1 MMTDGRSDNPGDN
14 MKFGIEFSPE
24 KPTYELAYYSRD
36 AEDAGFHH
44 VWITDHYNNRNVYS
58 AMTDI
63 AYNTNKVLIGS
74 AVTNPYVCHPVWTAT
89 AIFTVDEISGGRAIF
104 GIGAGDKMTLE
115 ALGIKWEKPLT
126 AVKETVEIFKQL
138 NDTKKCTF
146 HGKFF
151 NVPNARIKKKP
162 SHKVPVYIGAQGPK
176 MLKLAAALSDGVL
189 VNASHPRDFEP
200 AVQALKEGAAEA
212 GRDISQIDVAA
223 YTSFS
228 IDEKRDKA
236 VKKARIVAGAIAV
249 GSPDFVLGRHGI
261 EPETASAIKEM
272 VAKQDF
278 KTMKEGGVPDHVVE
292 AFSIAGTPED
302 CVEKIEALGKAGV
315 TQIVTGMP
323 LGKSKTDAIKLIKKN
338 VIPHF

>member
-1 MMTDGRSDNPGDN
+1 MMTDGRSDKEVIN

-24 KPTYELAYYSRD
+24 KPTYEIAYYSRY

-44 VWITDHYNNRNVYS
+44 IWITDHYNNRNVYS

-126 AVKETVEIFKQL
+126 AVRETVEIFKQL
-138 NDTKKCTF
+138 NDTKKC
-146 HGKFF
+146 KFNGNF
-151 NVPNARIKKKP
+151 FTVPNARIKKNP
-162 SHKVPVYIGAQGPK
+162 PHRVPVYIGAQGPK
-176 MLKLAAALSDGVL
+176 MLKMSAMLSDGVL
-189 VNASHPRDFEP
+189 VNASNPKDFEP
-200 AVQALKEGAAEA
+200 AVAALKEGVGEA
-212 GRDISQIDVAA
+212 KRDISEIDVAA

-228 IDEKRDKA
+228 VDKKREKA

-249 GSPDFVLGRHGI
+249 GSPSFVLERHGI
-261 EPETASAIKEM
+261 EPETADSIREM
-272 VAKQDF
+272 VASQNF
-278 KTMKEGGVPDHVVE
+278 PAMKEGGVPDHVVE
-292 AFSIAGTPED
+292 AFSIAGTPDD
-302 CVEKIEALGKAGV
+302 CVEKIKALEKVGV
-315 TQIVTGMP
+315 TQVVTGMP
-323 LGKSKTDAIKLIKKN
+323 LGKSKSDAIKLIKKK

>member
-1 MMTDGRSDNPGDN
+1 

-24 KPTYELAYYSRD
+24 KPTYEVAYYSRD
-36 AEDAGFHH
+36 AEDAGFDH

-63 AYNTNKVLIGS
+63 AYNTNKILIGS
-74 AVTNPYVCHPVWTAT
+74 AVTNPYVCNPVWTAT
-89 AIFTVDEISGGRAIF
+89 AIFTIDEISGGRAIF

-115 ALGIKWEKPLT
+115 AIGIEWKKPVT
-126 AVKETVEIFKQL
+126 AVKESVEIFRQL
-138 NDTKKCTF
+138 NETKKCTYE
-146 HGKFF
+146 GKFF

-162 SHKVPVYIGAQGPK
+162 PHAVPVYIGAQGPK
-176 MLKLAAALSDGVL
+176 MLKLSAALADGVL

-200 AVQALKEGAAEA
+200 AVAALKEGAAKA
-212 GRDISQIDVAA
+212 KRAIADIDVAA

-228 IDEKRDKA
+228 IDKKRDKA

-249 GSPDFVLGRHGI
+249 GSPDFVLERHGI
-261 EPETASAIKEM
+261 EKETADAIKEM
-272 VAKQDF
+272 V
-278 KTMKEGGVPDHVVE
+278 KTQNFPAMKEGGVPDHVVE
-292 AFSIAGTPED
+292 AFSIAGTPDD
-302 CVEKIEALGKAGV
+302 CVEKIKALGKVGV

>member
-1 MMTDGRSDNPGDN
+1 

-58 AMTDI
+58 TMTDI
-63 AYNTNKVLIGS
+63 AYNTNRILIGS
-74 AVTNPYVCHPVWTAT
+74 AVTNPYVCNPVWTST
-89 AIFTVDEISGGRAIF
+89 AIFTIDEISGGRAIF
-104 GIGAGDKMTLE
+104 GIGAGDKMTLN
-115 ALGIKWEKPLT
+115 AIGIKWERPLT
-126 AVKETVEIFKQL
+126 AVRESVEIFKQL
-138 NDTKKCTF
+138 NETKKCAF

-151 NVPNARIKKKP
+151 DIPKAKIKKKP
-162 SHKVPVYIGAQGPK
+162 SHAVPVYIGAQGPK
-176 MLKLAAALSDGVL
+176 MLKLSAALADGVL

-200 AVQALKEGAAEA
+200 AVAALKDGAKEA
-212 GRDISQIDVAA
+212 GRTISDIDVAA

-228 IDEKRDKA
+228 IHKKRDKA
-236 VKKARIVAGAIAV
+236 VKKARIVAGAIAA
-249 GSPDFVLGRHGI
+249 GSPDFVLKRHGI
-261 EPETASAIKEM
+261 EEETAQDIVTM
-272 VAKQDF
+272 VSNQDF

-292 AFSIAGTPED
+292 AFSIAGTPDD
-302 CVEKIEALGKAGV
+302 CVEKIEALGKVGV

-323 LGKSKTDAIKLIKKN
+323 LGKSKTDAIKLIRKK

>member
-1 MMTDGRSDNPGDN
+1 

-24 KPTYELAYYSRD
+24 KPTYEVAYYSRD
-36 AEDAGFHH
+36 AEDAGFDH

-63 AYNTNKVLIGS
+63 AYNTNKILIGS
-74 AVTNPYVCHPVWTAT
+74 AVTNPYVCNPVWTAT
-89 AIFTVDEISGGRAIF
+89 AIFTIDEISGGRAVF
-104 GIGAGDKMTLE
+104 GIGAGDKMTLN
-115 ALGIKWEKPLT
+115 AIGIKWEKPLT
-126 AVKETVEIFKQL
+126 AVKESVEIFNQL
-138 NDTKKCTF
+138 NETKKCKF

-151 NVPNARIKKKP
+151 DIPNARIKKKP
-162 SHKVPVYIGAQGPK
+162 PHKVPVYIGAQGPK
-176 MLKLAAALSDGVL
+176 MLRMSAALGDGVL

-200 AVQALKEGAAEA
+200 AVQALKEGAAGT
-212 GRDISQIDVAA
+212 GRSMSEIDVAA

-228 IDEKRDKA
+228 IDKKRDKA
-236 VKKARIVAGAIAV
+236 AKKARIVAGAIAV
-249 GSPDFVLGRHGI
+249 GSPDFVLRRHGI
-261 EPETASAIKEM
+261 EPETAEAIKTM
-272 VAKQDF
+272 VANQDF

-292 AFSIAGTPED
+292 AFSIAGTPDD
-302 CVEKIEALGKAGV
+302 CVERIEALGKVGV

>member
-1 MMTDGRSDNPGDN
+1 

-24 KPTYELAYYSRD
+24 KPTYEVAYYSRD

-58 AMTDI
+58 TMTDI
-63 AYNTNKVLIGS
+63 AYTTNRILIGS
-74 AVTNPYVCHPVWTAT
+74 AVTNPYVCNPVWTST
-89 AIFTVDEISGGRAIF
+89 AIFTIDEISGGRAIF
-104 GIGAGDKMTLE
+104 GIGAGDKMTLN
-115 ALGIKWEKPLT
+115 AIGIKWEKPLA
-126 AVKETVEIFKQL
+126 AVKETVEIFQQL
-138 NDTKKCTF
+138 NETKKCVY
-146 HGKFF
+146 HGNFF
-151 NVPNARIKKKP
+151 DIPNARIKKKP
-162 SHKVPVYIGAQGPK
+162 SHRIPVYVGAQGPK
-176 MLKLAAALSDGVL
+176 MLKLSAALAEGVL

-200 AVQALKEGAAEA
+200 AVQALKDGAREA

-228 IDEKRDKA
+228 IDGKRDKA

-249 GSPDFVLGRHGI
+249 GSPELVLERHGI
-261 EPETASAIKEM
+261 DRETAESIKEM

-278 KTMKEGGVPDHVVE
+278 QTMKEGGVPDDVVE

-302 CVEKIEALGKAGV
+302 CVEKIKALEKVGV

-323 LGKSKTDAIKLIKKN
+323 LGKSKTDAIKLIKKD

>member
-1 MMTDGRSDNPGDN
+1 

-58 AMTDI
+58 TMTDI
-63 AYNTNKVLIGS
+63 AYNTNRILIGS
-74 AVTNPYVCHPVWTAT
+74 AVTNPYVCNPVWTAT
-89 AIFTVDEISGGRAIF
+89 AIFTIDEISGERAIF
-104 GIGAGDKMTLE
+104 GIGAGDKMTLN
-115 ALGIKWEKPLT
+115 AIGIKWEKPLI
-126 AVKETVEIFKQL
+126 AVKEAVEIFKQL
-138 NDTKKCTF
+138 NDTKKCTY
-146 HGKFF
+146 HGAFF
-151 NVPNARIKKKP
+151 DIPNARIKKKP
-162 SHKVPVYIGAQGPK
+162 SHKIPIYIGAQGPK
-176 MLKLAAALSDGVL
+176 MLALAAALADGVL
-189 VNASHPRDFEP
+189 VNASHPRDFSP
-200 AVQALKEGAAEA
+200 AVEALKEGVREA
-212 GRDISQIDVAA
+212 GRDISEIDVAA

-249 GSPDFVLGRHGI
+249 GSPDFVLERHGI
-261 EPETASAIKEM
+261 EPGTVSAMKEM

-278 KTMKEGGVPDHVVE
+278 ESMKEGGVPDEVVE

-302 CVEKIEALGKAGV
+302 CVEKIRALEKVGV

-323 LGKSKTDAIKLIKKN
+323 LGKSKTDAIKLIKEN

>member
-1 MMTDGRSDNPGDN
+1 VIK

-24 KPTYELAYYSRD
+24 KPTYWLAYYARD
-36 AEDAGFHH
+36 AEDAGFDH

-74 AVTNPYVCHPVWTAT
+74 AVTNPYVCNPVWTST
-89 AIFTVDEISGGRAIF
+89 AIFTIDEISGGRAVF
-104 GIGAGDKMTLE
+104 GIGAGDKMTLN
-115 ALGIKWEKPLT
+115 AIGIKWEKPLA
-126 AVKETVEIFKQL
+126 AVKETVEIFRQL
-138 NDTKKCTF
+138 NETKKCTY
-146 HGKFF
+146 HGTFF
-151 NVPNARIKKKP
+151 DIPNARIKKKP
-162 SHKVPVYIGAQGPK
+162 PHAVPVYIGAQGPK
-176 MLKLAAALSDGVL
+176 MLRMSAALADGVL
-189 VNASHPRDFEP
+189 VNASHPRDFGP
-200 AVQALKEGAAEA
+200 AVEALKKGVKDAK
-212 GRDISQIDVAA
+212 RDISEIDVAA

-249 GSPDFVLGRHGI
+249 GSPDFVLERHGI
-261 EPETASAIKEM
+261 ETETAEAIKEM
-272 VAKQDF
+272 VASQDF

-292 AFSIAGTPED
+292 AFSIAGTPDD

-315 TQIVTGMP
+315 TQVVTGMP
-323 LGKSKTDAIKLIKKN
+323 LGKSKPDAIKLIKKK